1 MVEKRREVSLTEQSW
16 SHVKK
21 DMIGGKPVAHL
32 KLKCL
37 VILRIQSYTVLL
49 RLCWPCAAG
58 QLSSRISVMMPLC
71 RLQIWKQNG
80 ENKEPIKEFF
90 RNIWI

>member
-37 VILRIQSYTVLL
+37 VILRIQSYTVPVETVLTVCSWTVEL
-49 RLCWPCAAG
+49 QNISNDAA
-58 QLSSRISVMMPLC
+58 LSVTDLETKR
-71 RLQIWKQNG
+71 RK
-80 ENKEPIKEFF
+80 
-90 RNIWI
+90 